1 MKIAMVHACSSRG
14 GGGGNPGSG
23 PKRQPQAR
31 HTSSKLTLSQ
41 GPVPSPMVKTNCI
54 LGMGV
59 GDGSGLESIQIIFET
74 HTCTQK
80 FLPFNETKY
89 LFIK

>member
-1 MKIAMVHACSSRG
+1 MVHACGSRE
-14 GGGGNPGSG
+14 GGNPGSG
-23 PKRQPQAR
+23 PKQQPQER
-31 HTSSKLTLSQ
+31 HTSSKLTLFQ
-41 GPVPSPMVKTNCI
+41 GPVPSPMLKTNCI

-89 LFIK
+89 LFIR